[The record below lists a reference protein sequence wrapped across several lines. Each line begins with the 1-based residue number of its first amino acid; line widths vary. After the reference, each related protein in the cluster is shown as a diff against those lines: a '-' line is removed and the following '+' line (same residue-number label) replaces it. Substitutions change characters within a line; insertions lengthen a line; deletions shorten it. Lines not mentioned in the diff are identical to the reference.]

1 MVYICD
7 NNDRRE
13 KARFHKF
20 TNWFKM
26 YNDGSIMQLRGVS
39 RAGNTNILNALLI
52 LKDNPLLNEFID
64 AYEIITGIFA
74 KPDDDE
80 LEGIMNDDGW

>member
-1 MVYICD
+1 
-7 NNDRRE
+7 
-13 KARFHKF
+13 
-20 TNWFKM
+20 
-26 YNDGSIMQLRGVS
+26 MQLRGVS